1 MTNTAITINGKVLDD
16 AVLRQYGC
24 ELQLPREETEAYRK
38 ALEWLSDPANQSD
51 INYSDIYKDVYGVR
65 PC

>member
-16 AVLRQYGC
+16 TILRQYDC
-24 ELQLPREETEAYRK
+24 ELPWEETEAYWK
-38 ALEWLSDPANQSD
+38 ALEWLSDPANKSD